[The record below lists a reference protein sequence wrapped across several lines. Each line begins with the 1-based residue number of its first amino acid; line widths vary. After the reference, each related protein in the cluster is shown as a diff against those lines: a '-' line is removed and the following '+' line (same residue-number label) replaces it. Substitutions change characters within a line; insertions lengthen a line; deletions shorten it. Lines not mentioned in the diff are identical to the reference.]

1 MSRIAV
7 VDFGT
12 GNLRS
17 VQKALEHVA
26 PAAQVRVTDDPAWIA
41 GAGRIVFPGQGAIG
55 SCVRTLEDKGLHRVL
70 MQALESKPFLGICL
84 GLQALFEFSEE
95 DGGTPCFGAL
105 RGRVRHFASLQGG
118 ATAGGLPYKIPHMG
132 WNNVQ
137 QSQAHPLWQNIPD
150 GSRFYFVHSYA
161 PVSAVREQVFGETE
175 YGCRFTA
182 VAGRDHLF
190 AVQFHPEKSQRYGL
204 QLLENFVNWD
214 GSL

>member
-26 PAAQVRVTDDPAWIA
+26 PTARVAVTDDPAWIA
-41 GAGRIVFPGQGAIG
+41 SADRVVFPGQGAMG
-55 SCVRTLEDKGLHRVL
+55 SCVRTLDGKGLHPVL
-70 MQALESKPFLGICL
+70 TQALKSKPFLGICL

-95 DGGTPCFGAL
+95 DGGTPGFGVL
-105 RGRVRHFASLQGG
+105 RGQVRHFAGLHNG
-118 ATAGGLPYKIPHMG
+118 ATYGGLPYKIPHMG
-132 WNNVQ
+132 WNNVE
-137 QSQAHPLWQNIPD
+137 QSQSHPLWHNIPN

-161 PVSAVREQVFGETE
+161 PMSAVKEQVFGETE

-182 VAGRDHLF
+182 VAGRANLF

-204 QLLENFVNWD
+204 QLLENFVHWD
-214 GSL
+214 GRL

>member
-26 PAAQVRVTDDPAWIA
+26 PKATVQVTDDPGWIA
-41 GAGRIVFPGQGAIG
+41 SAARVVFPGQGAIG
-55 SCVRTLEDKGLHRVL
+55 SCVRTLESKGLRPVL
-70 MQALESKPFLGICL
+70 IEALERKPFLGICL

-105 RGRVRHFASLQGG
+105 AGRVRHFRGLQNGVTDNG
-118 ATAGGLPYKIPHMG
+118 IPYKIPHMG
-132 WNNVQ
+132 WNTVAQ
-137 QSQAHPLWQNIPD
+137 RHPHPLWRGIPD
-150 GSRFYFVHSYA
+150 NSRFYFVHSFA
-161 PVSAVREQVFGETE
+161 PVSAADEQIYGETE

-182 VAGRDHLF
+182 AAGRDHLF
-190 AVQFHPEKSQRYGL
+190 AVQFHPEKSSRYGL
-204 QLLENFVNWD
+204 QLLENFVQWD
-214 GSL
+214 GTV